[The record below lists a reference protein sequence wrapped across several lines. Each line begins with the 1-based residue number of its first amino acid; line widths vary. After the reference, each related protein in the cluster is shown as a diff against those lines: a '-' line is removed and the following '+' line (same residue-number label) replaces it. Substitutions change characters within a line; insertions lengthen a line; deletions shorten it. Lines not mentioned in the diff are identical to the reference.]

1 MDVDTLAKYA
11 KYFGL
16 GVKTEVE
23 LPGEVSGTVASK
35 ETAKKANRN
44 WYPGDMMSA
53 VIGQSYNA
61 FTPLQ
66 MAKYISMVANGGE
79 KITPTI
85 LESVIKADGTEVPK
99 DEVEQKIKSK
109 LGITDNGVED
119 LEISK
124 TSIDVVKEG
133 MRSVT
138 SDESGT
144 AYSVFKNFP
153 IEVGGKTGSA
163 ETERGSGNGKTNAWF
178 AGFAPFDDPEIA
190 VVVFVENGGH
200 GWYTAETVKYI
211 MEQYFGMN
219 ITQVQEDMTQAPY
232 VETYR

>member
-1 MDVDTLAKYA
+1 
-11 KYFGL
+11 
-16 GVKTEVE
+16 
-23 LPGEVSGTVASK
+23 
-35 ETAKKANRN
+35 
-44 WYPGDMMSA
+44 MSA

-66 MAKYISMVANGGE
+66 MAKYISMVANEGE

-85 LESVIKADGTEVPK
+85 LETVIKADGTEIPK

-144 AYSVFKNFP
+144 AYSVFKDFP

-219 ITQVQEDMTQAPY
+219 IAQVQEDMTQAPY

>member
-1 MDVDTLAKYA
+1 M
-11 KYFGL
+11 
-16 GVKTEVE
+16 
-23 LPGEVSGTVASK
+23 PK
-35 ETAKKANRN
+35 E
-44 WYPGDMMSA
+44 
-53 VIGQSYNA
+53 
-61 FTPLQ
+61 
-66 MAKYISMVANGGE
+66 
-79 KITPTI
+79 
-85 LESVIKADGTEVPK
+85 
-99 DEVEQKIKSK
+99 EVEQTIKAK
-109 LGITDNGVED
+109 LGITDDGTED
-119 LEISK
+119 LTISQ

-163 ETERGSGNGKTNAWF
+163 ETESGANNGKTNAWF
-178 AGFAPFDDPEIA
+178 AGFAPYDDPEIA

-200 GWYTAETVKYI
+200 GWYTGETVREI

-219 ITQVQEDMTQAPY
+219 TTQVQEDMTQAPY